1 VLADGG
7 EGIDEGSNVITF
19 NLVLKN
25 DETGPTRANE
35 PLLELVLNLLKRGA
49 IGGQIP
55 GCRIAIPNR
64 GYYQRRWP
72 ALGRRRLRMGRQ
84 SQGTRPPVE
93 W

>member
-1 VLADGG
+1 MLADGG

-55 GCRIAIPNR
+55 GYRTAIPIR
-64 GYYQRRWP
+64 GYCDGPHSVVGVSVWSTSIEEHAP
-72 ALGRRRLRMGRQ
+72 Q
-84 SQGTRPPVE
+84 SSRE
-93 W
+93 